1 MLSGL
6 QGPGYW
12 GVPGSPA
19 SPLAVCVEVRSEVG
33 CQVSLECPPPQAS
46 VTGGSW
52 QLSLLLLQA
61 EFEDQDLAQPPTR
74 PRPEGKL
81 QDSLQLD

>member
-1 MLSGL
+1 M
-6 QGPGYW
+6 PGE
-12 GVPGSPA
+12 P
-19 SPLAVCVEVRSEVG
+19 R
-33 CQVSLECPPPQAS
+33 VSPPQAS